1 VERETE
7 RKNDERKRGR
17 EILNMKEE
25 NGRQRRIENGKK
37 DITNKEKGGTERKR
51 DEKKQVQRNG
61 RDRKSGGARI
71 LTTLTTE
78 TQFSGLNNAQI
89 SIEKQS
95 KMFEFTAR

>member
-1 VERETE
+1 ME
-7 RKNDERKRGR
+7 
-17 EILNMKEE
+17 
-25 NGRQRRIENGKK
+25 QK
-37 DITNKEKGGTERKR
+37 DIKNKEKGGTERKR
-51 DEKKQVQRNG
+51 DLKVYTEKKQVQRNG

-78 TQFSGLNNAQI
+78 TQFSGLNNAQK